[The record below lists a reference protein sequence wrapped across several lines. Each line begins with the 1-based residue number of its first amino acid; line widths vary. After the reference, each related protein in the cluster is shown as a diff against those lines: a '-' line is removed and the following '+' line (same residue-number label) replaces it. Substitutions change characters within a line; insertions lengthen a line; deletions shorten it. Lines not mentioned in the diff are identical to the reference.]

1 MRERKKAICVAAAL
15 VCFVSLSCA
24 QTDEAV
30 ELDEIKVVSAS
41 GHEQKITE
49 APASISVITAEELA
63 KRQYITLLDAVR
75 DIEGVDIGETRDK
88 GGEGTIS
95 IRGMGSDYTLLMIN
109 GRRQNNVGDLYQ
121 NNVYVG
127 SHYNHLPP
135 ITAIEKIEVIRGPMS
150 TLYGSDAIGG
160 VINIITKK
168 ITPEWSGSVSSSLTL
183 EGNSDFGDDRTT
195 DFSVMGPIVK
205 DKLSVALRGS
215 IYKREAS
222 NPKYEPT
229 VDPSGVTHTREVSF
243 GGGGR
248 TVANTNWEAGASLTF
263 LPQEGHDITFD
274 YDISKQ
280 KYDNSESQVGTL
292 DSATTIWQANRNN
305 GKVAPRVGYASDQRL
320 EREQYGLSHSGKW
333 GTVTTDTSI
342 SHITTNNY
350 GRSLPFSAAERK
362 KLQGLWDTY
371 AESNFSKLTDAQKA
385 EISKFLPRPTRTL
398 ESSQFIFDHT
408 TKIPLESNYIVLGGQ
423 FIDAMLKDGIY
434 ALNSNGSYTKDDTFS
449 FNQFALFAEDTFF
462 LTDELSFTGGA
473 RYDHHDNFG
482 AHVSPRIYANWEP
495 FENWAFK
502 GGVSTGYK
510 TPKATDLQYGIT
522 GFGGQGTSPWIGNPD
537 LKPEKSVNSEIAVY
551 YNHAN
556 GHGFN
561 FTFFMNKFKDKI
573 VSSDT
578 LKICTASVTTD
589 CVDIGEAWVDALG
602 SNNGL
607 SRKKNVS
614 EAEVQGFEIAGKF
627 VFTPQISMRVNYT
640 YIDSEQTSGSEKGRP
655 LTSSA
660 KHKGNLMLDWAVTS
674 SFSTNLAVEMEDKRY
689 SGVDANNNTLYYKGY
704 EVVNLG
710 ASYKANEN
718 IVFHARINNLL
729 DKDFT
734 SYSTVFTPD
743 GSVYKP
749 TYTDDYNL
757 KAKSRNFWLGVT
769 GYF

>member
-1 MRERKKAICVAAAL
+1 MKERVICCAFAASTCLA
-15 VCFVSLSCA
+15 SLGYA
-24 QTDEAV
+24 QTNETV

-41 GHEQKITE
+41 GYEQKIAE
-49 APASISVITAEELA
+49 APASISVITSEELQ
-63 KRQYITLLDAVR
+63 KKQYITLLDAVR

-95 IRGMGSDYTLLMIN
+95 IRGMGSDYTLLLIN

-135 ITAIEKIEVIRGPMS
+135 VTAVERIEVIRGPMS

-195 DFSVMGPIVK
+195 DFNIMGPIIK
-205 DKLSVALRGS
+205 NRLAIALRGS

-222 NPKYEPT
+222 NPNYEPVT
-229 VDPSGVTHTREVSF
+229 DPNGVVHERTLGF
-243 GGGGR
+243 GAGGR
-248 TVANTNWEAGASLTF
+248 SVANTNWEVGTSLAF
-263 LPQEGHDITFD
+263 SPHENHEFTFD

-292 DSATTIWQANRNN
+292 DSISSIWRAQG

-320 EREQYGLSHSGKW
+320 EREQYGLSHTGKW
-333 GTVTTDTSI
+333 GILTTETGI
-342 SHITTNNY
+342 SQITTNNY
-350 GRSLPFSAAERK
+350 GRSLPFSAEERQG
-362 KLQGLWDTY
+362 LQGLWDSVNGNMT
-371 AESNFSKLTDAQKA
+371 NLTPAQKA
-385 EISKFLPRPTRTL
+385 ELEAFLPRPIRTL
-398 ESSQFIFDHT
+398 ESNQLIFDHVS
-408 TKIPLESNYIVLGGQ
+408 KIPLESNYIIIGGQ
-423 FIDAMLKDGIY
+423 FIDASLKDGIY
-434 ALNSNGSYTKDDTFS
+434 ALDKNGSYTQGDKFS
-449 FNQFALFAEDTFF
+449 FKQFALFAEDTLF
-462 LTDELSFTGGA
+462 LTDTLSFTGGA

-482 AHVSPRIYANWEP
+482 SHVSPRIYFNYEP
-495 FENWAFK
+495 FESWAFK

-537 LKPEKSVNSEIAVY
+537 LKPEKSVNSEIALY
-551 YNHAN
+551 YNHAK

-561 FTFFMNKFKDKI
+561 FTFFVNKFKDKI

-578 LKICTASVTTD
+578 LQICTATVTTN
-589 CVDIGEAWVDALG
+589 CVDIGEAWADVLG
-602 SNNGL
+602 NNNGL
-607 SRKKNVS
+607 SRKQNIS
-614 EAEVQGFEIAGKF
+614 EAEVKGFEVAGKF
-627 VFTPQISMRVNYT
+627 VFTPQISLRVNYT
-640 YIDSEQTSGSEKGRP
+640 YIDSEQTSGKEKGRP

-660 KHKGNLMLDWAVTS
+660 KHKGNVMLDWAVTQAL
-674 SFSTNLAVEMEDKRY
+674 STNLALEIEDKRY
-689 SGVDANNNTLYYKGY
+689 RGVDANGDLLYYKGY
-704 EVVNLG
+704 EVLNLG

-734 SYSTVFTPD
+734 SYKTVFTPN
-743 GSVYKP
+743 GSGGYNASF
-749 TYTDDYNL
+749 TDDYNL